1 MSDAKQGKG
10 RGRTPTLGP
19 PQITPRPV
27 SGPSITIGEAP
38 MGRSTLV
45 DVEDDIRAA
54 PWPRPPLVTVSYDDI
69 PLDGKK
75 KKGTPAAPRI
85 ERMPE
90 RMPPPRP
97 PMTSAPEI
105 EMGVERPLG
114 RETLA
119 MIGGD
124 DDLDDP
130 SPGRPVDAEQ
140 TEPDALELRTF
151 VVPSTSVSPRATD
164 AEKRAFVRDRL
175 AHRLP
180 CPAAQVRRIDAR
192 LLEPG
197 AVVLRIWC
205 PVD

>member
-19 PQITPRPV
+19 PHLTRPL
-27 SGPSITIGEAP
+27 SGPSIQIGEAP
-38 MGRSTLV
+38 IGRSTLV
-45 DVEDDIRAA
+45 DVEDDMRAA
-54 PWPRPPLVTVSYDDI
+54 PWPRPPLVTVSYDDV

-75 KKGTPAAPRI
+75 KKASSSGGVRI
-85 ERMPE
+85 ERP
-90 RMPPPRP
+90 PPPRP
-97 PMTSAPEI
+97 AMTSVPEI
-105 EMGVERPLG
+105 EITAEKPLG

-119 MIGGD
+119 LISDGE

-130 SPGRPVDAEQ
+130 TPGRATDPDAP
-140 TEPDALELRTF
+140 PDALELRTF

-180 CPAAQVRRIDAR
+180 CPVAQVRRIDAK

-205 PVD
+205 PVE